1 MIGRPDIRI
10 RAADPQDADVLS
22 EIHGEAFRRGW
33 TPAEFEALLAQ
44 DGVHALIAVRRPLL
58 GRPSPVGF
66 VLYRIAADDSEIL
79 MIAVTPAC
87 RSRGVARKLM
97 EEALRHL
104 YRERVTT
111 LHLEVDA
118 GNEPAL
124 GLYKRLDFE
133 QVGTRPGYY
142 GQGKTP
148 PRGALVMRRQLR

>member
-10 RAADPQDADVLS
+10 RTADQQDADVLS
-22 EIHGEAFRRGW
+22 EIHGEVFSRGW

-44 DGVHALIAVRRPLL
+44 DGVHALVAVRWPLL
-58 GRPSPVGF
+58 GRPGPVGF

-79 MIAVTPAC
+79 SIAVSPAC
-87 RSRGVARKLM
+87 RGRGIARRLM

-104 YRERVTT
+104 YRERVAT

-124 GLYKRLDFE
+124 GLYRRLDFE
-133 QVGTRPGYY
+133 QVGARPGYY
-142 GQGKTP
+142 ARSAGT

>member
-10 RAADPQDADVLS
+10 RTADPQDADVLS
-22 EIHGEAFRRGW
+22 DIHGEAFRRGW

-44 DGVHALIAVRRPLL
+44 DGVHGLIAVRRPLL
-58 GRPSPVGF
+58 GRPNPAGF

-79 MIAVTPAC
+79 SIAVSPAH
-87 RSRGVARKLM
+87 RGRGIARRLM

-118 GNEPAL
+118 GNQPAL
-124 GLYKRLDFE
+124 GLYRRLDFE
-133 QVGTRPGYY
+133 QVGGRPGYY
-142 GQGKTP
+142 ARSAGVP
-148 PRGALVMRRQLR
+148 SGALVMRRQLR